1 MHILDSRSTNSI
13 IRSLISS
20 TSKSGYRLLI
30 KILFSI
36 SIDRILDSIII
47 KTEYTSINIV
57 SRYLLLS
64 NISILSGNSNLILL
78 ISINMSIRSS
88 ILLIVS
94 FRHSNSSNNISIIL
108 ISESRAKVSNIRGNM
123 LLCY

>member
-13 IRSLISS
+13 IRSLISG

-64 NISILSGNSNLILL
+64 NISILSGNSNLILS

>member
-1 MHILDSRSTNSI
+1 M
-13 IRSLISS
+13 
-20 TSKSGYRLLI
+20 
-30 KILFSI
+30 
-36 SIDRILDSIII
+36 
-47 KTEYTSINIV
+47 
-57 SRYLLLS
+57 LS
-64 NISILSGNSNLILL
+64 NISILSGNSNLILS

-123 LLCY
+123 LLCYWILVLY

>member
-1 MHILDSRSTNSI
+1 
-13 IRSLISS
+13 
-20 TSKSGYRLLI
+20 
-30 KILFSI
+30 
-36 SIDRILDSIII
+36 
-47 KTEYTSINIV
+47 
-57 SRYLLLS
+57 
-64 NISILSGNSNLILL
+64 
-78 ISINMSIRSS
+78 MSIRSS

>member
-1 MHILDSRSTNSI
+1 M
-13 IRSLISS
+13 
-20 TSKSGYRLLI
+20 
-30 KILFSI
+30 
-36 SIDRILDSIII
+36 
-47 KTEYTSINIV
+47 
-57 SRYLLLS
+57 LS
-64 NISILSGNSNLILL
+64 NISILSRNSNLILS

-123 LLCY
+123 LLYYWILVLY